1 MKNCCV
7 VGLGYIGLPTAAL
20 LANAGHNVTGV
31 DINQNIVDS
40 VNKGLC
46 HIEEK
51 GLEKII
57 SKSVKDN
64 KLSAKEI
71 PEESDVFIITVPT
84 PIFEEEGKLPMP
96 NLDILFKAIES
107 ITKVLKKNNLLLI
120 ESTSPIGTTEKV
132 ASII

>member
-1 MKNCCV
+1 MKNFCV

-71 PEESDVFIITVPT
+71 AKGKPTYPNPTIQTLAFLLANKFIR
-84 PIFEEEGKLPMP
+84 F
-96 NLDILFKAIES
+96 FW
-107 ITKVLKKNNLLLI
+107 
-120 ESTSPIGTTEKV
+120 
-132 ASII
+132 